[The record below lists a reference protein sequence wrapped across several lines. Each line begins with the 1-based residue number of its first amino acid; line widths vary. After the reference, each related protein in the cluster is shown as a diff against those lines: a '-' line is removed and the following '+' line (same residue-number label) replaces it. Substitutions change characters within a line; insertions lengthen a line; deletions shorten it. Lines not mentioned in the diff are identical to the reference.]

1 MLAITTCLTSVSGKA
16 SCSTDAKFSKTTMA
30 SAPASLSWNSNSR
43 GLYSGLTL
51 TQVMPAR
58 RTPAIAT
65 GYCSTFGIMM
75 ATRAP
80 RLRPLLCSQAA
91 KAREAASSSA

>member
-1 MLAITTCLTSVSGKA
+1 MLATTTCFTSVCGNA
-16 SCSTDAKFSKTTMA
+16 SCSTEAKFSSTMMA
-30 SAPASLSWNSNSR
+30 SAPQSLSWNSSSR
-43 GLYSGLTL
+43 GLYSGLTF
-51 TQVMPAR
+51 TPVKPAR
-58 RTPAIAT
+58 RMPAIAT

-80 RLRPLLCSQAA
+80 RCRPLLCSQAA